1 MRFICKHLLNEYFA
15 NVITNEPHG
24 NIPIL
29 ETKTE
34 NEMKYKIINDDLVT

>member
-1 MRFICKHLLNEYFA
+1 MRFICKNLLNEYFA

-29 ETKTE
+29 ETE